1 MLRRVAS
8 GSHRPALQV
17 PNDGDWER
25 ERGELPPPLLRAS
38 AQLRLGGG
46 LFFLVSNCGFLSY
59 SQLDLRREGHMG
71 NLRTNPN

>member
-25 ERGELPPPLLRAS
+25 ERGELPSPLFEGLCLASVEWKPIFFGFELRV
-38 AQLRLGGG
+38 LKLFTIRLA
-46 LFFLVSNCGFLSY
+46 
-59 SQLDLRREGHMG
+59 
-71 NLRTNPN
+71 P

>member
-25 ERGELPPPLLRAS
+25 ERGDPPFFSGPLLSFGWVEARFFGFE
-38 AQLRLGGG
+38 LRVLK
-46 LFFLVSNCGFLSY
+46 LFTIRLA
-59 SQLDLRREGHMG
+59 
-71 NLRTNPN
+71 P